1 MEQLIRAANFTR
13 YHSRDV
19 DKLSQLP
26 RNCRVRATYHPSNL
40 ARREI
45 AAASC
50 AARVPSRTLL
60 FPALFPY
67 IYIQSTL
74 PHHHTRLA
82 KPWQVQRHAEC
93 VVHRAWQSFSDRA
106 QPTAQPTSPPRPAPP
121 PINTD
126 EAQGSI
132 DKIDARTPNTDIRIR
147 GVGRKE
153 RKLLVETTRCVGT
166 AIARVRYDRMENSNR
181 LDYDPRNGQLKF

>member
-67 IYIQSTL
+67 IYTVDVATSPHPAGKTLASST
-74 PHHHTRLA
+74 TRRVCRASRLA
-82 KPWQVQRHAEC
+82 IFQRSGTTNRSTNLPPPAPLLPRLTLTKRRVPSIKSTRERPTPIFVFEELDERKGNCLSKPLAASVQRLRAC
-93 VVHRAWQSFSDRA
+93 VTTGWR
-106 QPTAQPTSPPRPAPP
+106 
-121 PINTD
+121 
-126 EAQGSI
+126 
-132 DKIDARTPNTDIRIR
+132 IRI
-147 GVGRKE
+147 VSI
-153 RKLLVETTRCVGT
+153 
-166 AIARVRYDRMENSNR
+166 AIRVMGN
-181 LDYDPRNGQLKF
+181 

>member
-45 AAASC
+45 AASC

-67 IYIQSTL
+67 IYIYTQSTL

-106 QPTAQPTSPPRPAPP
+106 QPTAQPTPPTPC

-153 RKLLVETTRCVGT
+153 RKLLVETTRCVDT
-166 AIARVRYDRMENSNR
+166 AIARVRYDRMENR
-181 LDYDPRNGQLKF
+181 LDCDPRNAQLKF

>member
-45 AAASC
+45 ATASC

-67 IYIQSTL
+67 IYTVDVATSPHPAGKTLASST
-74 PHHHTRLA
+74 TRRVCRASRLA
-82 KPWQVQRHAEC
+82 IFQRSGTTN
-93 VVHRAWQSFSDRA
+93 RS
-106 QPTAQPTSPPRPAPP
+106 TNLPPRPAPP

-181 LDYDPRNGQLKF
+181 LDCDPRNGQLKF

>member
-106 QPTAQPTSPPRPAPP
+106 QPTAQPTSPPAPLLPRLTLTKRRVPSIKSTRERPT
-121 PINTD
+121 PIFVFEELD
-126 EAQGSI
+126 ERKGNCLSKPLAASVQRLRACVTTGW
-132 DKIDARTPNTDIRIR
+132 RIRI
-147 GVGRKE
+147 VSI
-153 RKLLVETTRCVGT
+153 
-166 AIARVRYDRMENSNR
+166 AIRVMGN
-181 LDYDPRNGQLKF
+181 